1 MITKIFLGFTLLGA
15 QWVLWFLIMLSIVS
29 IALILERWAH
39 FRRASQALESNISDA
54 LKRLPSTERVT
65 RGQFLSESLMAEAR
79 LGAEHR
85 LSWLATIGSNA
96 PFVGLFGTV
105 LGIIRAFHD
114 LSQSGTQGSSIV
126 SAGISEAL
134 VATAVGLFVA
144 IPAVVAYNYFQ
155 RQVREMLLRAERTKN
170 GLMGQG

>member
-15 QWVLWFLIMLSIVS
+15 QWVLWFLMLLSIVS
-29 IALILERWAH
+29 IALIFERWTY
-39 FRRASQALESNISDA
+39 FRKAAQTLETRIADA
-54 LKRLPSTERVT
+54 LKTLPTTERGT
-65 RGQFLSESLMAEAR
+65 RGTFLTEGLVADAR

-155 RQVREMLLRAERTKN
+155 RQVKEMILRAERTKN

>member
-1 MITKIFLGFTLLGA
+1 MLGA
-15 QWVLWFLIMLSIVS
+15 QWVLWFLIILSVISV
-29 IALILERWAH
+29 ALILERWSY
-39 FRRASQALESNISDA
+39 FRTAAGKLEAGIEDA
-54 LKRLPSTERVT
+54 LKALAPADRVS
-65 RGQFLSESLMAEAR
+65 RGEYVTESLVASAR
-79 LGAEHR
+79 LGAENR

-114 LSQSGTQGSSIV
+114 LSQSGTQGSAIV

-144 IPAVVAYNYFQ
+144 IPAVVGYNYFQ
-155 RQVREMLLRAERTKN
+155 RRVREMLLSAERTKN
-170 GLMGQG
+170 GILGGRA